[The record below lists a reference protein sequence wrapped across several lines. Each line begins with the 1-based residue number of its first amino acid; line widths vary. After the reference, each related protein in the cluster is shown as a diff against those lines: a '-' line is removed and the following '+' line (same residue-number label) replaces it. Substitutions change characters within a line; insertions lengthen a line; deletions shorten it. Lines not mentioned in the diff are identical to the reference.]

1 MIKIITILASI
12 FLLTGCPENELG
24 FPAQS
29 MISERDLLFW
39 DTFEESKKNE
49 VAIIELKGKK
59 IKFNDFSYIEFIDNE
74 HNKYKAEIISDESDD
89 RLASYGSFHQNGNFI
104 ELTPNSE
111 DDNTKA
117 LFCNGICRSSFS
129 FSIIGINMVGHGK
142 NQRVNEIVILKEHS
156 TIIETAKPIY

>member
-1 MIKIITILASI
+1 MIKTITILTTI
-12 FLLTGCPENELG
+12 FLLTGCPENELA
-24 FPAQS
+24 FPS
-29 MISERDLLFW
+29 EGMISERDSLFW
-39 DTFEESKKNE
+39 DTFVDSKKNE
-49 VAIIELKGKK
+49 VAMIDLKGKK
-59 IKFNDFSYIEFIDNE
+59 IKFNNFAYIEFIDNE

-129 FSIIGINMVGHGK
+129 FSIIGINMVGHGE
-142 NQRVNEIVILKEHS
+142 NQRVDGIVILKDHALH
-156 TIIETAKPIY
+156 IETIKPIY